1 MALRRVPDRDRGRI
15 IDRLTMT
22 LGIRWLNEIQ
32 GDQLSDGA
40 FAMLLQPLIDDPKL
54 RSRLKGAT
62 NGRRGPERGTIPA
75 AHRSRASWAFLW
87 ARDHRGRRARRRM
100 GGGPLDSRRVG
111 CILIDAASGSTVPRA
126 GVPSAVLT

>member
-1 MALRRVPDRDRGRI
+1 MMALRRVPDRDRGRI

-54 RSRLKGAT
+54 R
-62 NGRRGPERGTIPA
+62 
-75 AHRSRASWAFLW
+75 F
-87 ARDHRGRRARRRM
+87 
-100 GGGPLDSRRVG
+100 
-111 CILIDAASGSTVPRA
+111 STVKVRRTAGGVLSGAPSPRPIAPGHPGRSCGHGITA
-126 GVPSAVLT
+126 GAALGAGWAAAR